1 MSITGRAGPHAL
13 LVNFLDDIVSDLAMK
28 LSGRLN
34 VLAIFGPGIL
44 LAATGVGTGD
54 LAAASFSGNKLGVA
68 VLWAVMVGA
77 AMKFVLNEGL
87 ARWQLATD
95 RTILEGCAQHVGLPF
110 QIVFLLYFLPWS
122 FFVGSALMGSCGVA
136 AHAILP
142 VFEDPD
148 RAVLVFGAL
157 HSVLGLTLA
166 RIGGYWLFEKIMS
179 FCIAVM
185 FFTVL
190 TTVVLLEPDWSQ
202 IVAGLFIPSIPEV
215 GGEEIT
221 WTLALMGGVGGT
233 VTILCYG
240 YWIREVGR
248 EGLGALKVC
257 RIDIGV
263 AYFMTA
269 LFGMAMVIIGS
280 RIEVTGRGAGL
291 VVALADQL
299 ERPLGAAGRWT
310 FLVGAW
316 GALFSSLLGVW
327 QSVPY
332 LFADFVGQLRPNPES
347 GGTERVSTKSRT
359 YQYYQ
364 YALASVP
371 FLALSFSFREIQ
383 KYYAFVSAFFLP
395 LLALALLYL
404 NGQSRL
410 VGRENRNGPVTVL
423 ILALLILFF
432 AVLGWWDIQNRF

>member
-1 MSITGRAGPHAL
+1 MSGDNKISHPTVPCPFITPML
-13 LVNFLDDIVSDLAMK
+13 LSAKMK
-28 LSGRLN
+28 ASKRLSL
-34 VLAIFGPGIL
+34 LAIISPGIL

-68 VLWAVMVGA
+68 ILWAVIVGA

-87 ARWQLATD
+87 VRWQLATD
-95 RTILEGCAQHVGLPF
+95 RTVMEGCAQHVGLPF
-110 QIVFLLYFLPWS
+110 QIIFLIYFLPWS
-122 FFVGSALMGSCGVA
+122 FFVGSALMASCGVA
-136 AHAILP
+136 ANAIFP

-148 RAVLVFGAL
+148 RAVLVFGGL
-157 HSVLGLTLA
+157 HSLVGLALA
-166 RIGGYWLFEKIMS
+166 RIGGYALFEKVMS
-179 FCIAVM
+179 VCIAIM

-190 TTVVLLEPDWSQ
+190 TTAVLIQPDWNQ
-202 IVAGLFIPSIPEV
+202 IMAGMFIPGIPEV

-233 VTILCYG
+233 VTVLCYG

-248 EGLGALKVC
+248 EGIDALKIC

-263 AYFMTA
+263 AYFLTA

-280 RIEVTGRGAGL
+280 QIHVTGRGAGL
-291 VVALADQL
+291 VVALANQL
-299 ERPLGAAGRWT
+299 EQPLGAVGRWT
-310 FLVGAW
+310 FLIGAW

-332 LFADFVGQLRPNPES
+332 IFADFFGQLNRNPGS
-347 GGTERVSTKSRT
+347 TPTERVSTKSRP

-371 FLALSFSFREIQ
+371 LLALTFSFRDIQ
-383 KYYAFVSAFFLP
+383 KYYAVVSALFLP
-395 LLALALLYL
+395 LLALVLLYL
-404 NGQSRL
+404 NGQARL
-410 VGRENRNGPVTVL
+410 VGKENKNGPITIAVL
-423 ILALLILFF
+423 VFLVLFF
-432 AVLGWWDIQNRF
+432 AALGWSDIQSRF